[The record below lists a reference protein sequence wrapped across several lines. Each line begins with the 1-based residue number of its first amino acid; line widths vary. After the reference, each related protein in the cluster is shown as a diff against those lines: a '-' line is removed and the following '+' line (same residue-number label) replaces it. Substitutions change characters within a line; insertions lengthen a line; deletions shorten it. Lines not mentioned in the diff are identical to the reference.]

1 MKNHAS
7 PVRTLVALATI
18 GLAGISVACGE
29 INPARPSSLPGVAI
43 VTPTEEFPE
52 SVINATL
59 PSNGPCSD
67 FAVETQFPRFGAAM
81 VCAPGQWRL
90 PDRRIPFLSDQD
102 VADST
107 MVEVASAPL
116 RSRR

>member
-1 MKNHAS
+1 MKKHTS
-7 PVRTLVALATI
+7 PVRIVVALAAL
-18 GLAGISVACGE
+18 GLAGISAACGE
-29 INPARPSSLPGVAI
+29 INPARPSSLPSADIVA
-43 VTPTEEFPE
+43 PTEGVPE
-52 SVINATL
+52 SDINATL
-59 PSNGPCSD
+59 PSSDSCSD
-67 FAVETQFPRFGAAM
+67 FAVGTQSARFGAAM